1 MRKRPKSRWA
11 RFSEETNAL
20 DYLAK
25 TYFFIQ
31 EARKDVNAWKWVI
44 LCVHSALYGFAVCA
58 LKGTNPANV
67 TNKQG
72 WLINFPEAIKRCQDP
87 KWMRMTVASKFLQ
100 LTPEQDQSINRLQKE
115 FRNNFE
121 HYVPK
126 LWAIEVS
133 GMPKIISH
141 NLEAVR
147 FLALESG
154 NYAHFNQSQIIKIK
168 SLIFRSQKLLK
179 KT

>member
-1 MRKRPKSRWA
+1 MKRRNKSVWM

-25 TYFFIQ
+25 TYFFIK
-31 EARKDVNAWKWVI
+31 ETEKDVNAWKWVI
-44 LCVHSALYGFAVCA
+44 LCTHSVLYGFAICA

-87 KWMRMTVASKFLQ
+87 KWMRMTVVSKLLQ
-100 LTPEQDQSINRLQKE
+100 LTPEQEESISRLQKE

-133 GMPKIISH
+133 GMPNIIGHS
-141 NLEAVR
+141 LDVIR

-154 NYAHFNQSQIIKIK
+154 NYTHLSPSQIIKIK
-168 SLIFRSQKLLK
+168 SLIFQSQKLLK
-179 KT
+179 RM